1 MRNISLFL
9 LILSCYHNKIKK
21 EKLHEKYS
29 FARQE
34 NLIQVTVIGLPSDSL
49 EKMKRRLD
57 SLEDAKRKA
66 VEEFRNKIYS
76 FRLGTIELSSYLSS
90 NSLKYEIDEII
101 FSNAEIINR
110 EWNQEDECRLIM
122 SLDVSS
128 INNIITAE
136 NVRHFNAG

>member
-1 MRNISLFL
+1 MKKIGLFL
-9 LILSCYHNKIKK
+9 LLLSCYHYKIKK
-21 EKLHEKYS
+21 ENLFEKYALS
-29 FARQE
+29 REE

-66 VEEFRNKIYS
+66 LEEFRNKIYS
-76 FRLGTIELSSYLSS
+76 FRVGTIELNNYLNS

-110 EWNQEDECRLIM
+110 EWTQEDNCKLVM
-122 SLDVSS
+122 SLDISS
-128 INNIITAE
+128 ISNIITAE